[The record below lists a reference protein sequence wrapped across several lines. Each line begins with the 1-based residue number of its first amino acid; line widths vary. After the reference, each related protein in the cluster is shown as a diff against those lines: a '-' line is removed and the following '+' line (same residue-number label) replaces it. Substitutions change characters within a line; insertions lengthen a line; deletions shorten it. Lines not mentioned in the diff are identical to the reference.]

1 MLFSLGQRGE
11 GRKEI
16 EESQDKKD
24 QVFTEQS
31 SVQLHL
37 PPGGMEGSEPVVGRG
52 NHTLISSKDYIVFDF

>member
-11 GRKEI
+11 GRKEKI
-16 EESQDKKD
+16 PGIKY

-37 PPGGMEGSEPVVGRG
+37 PPGGMEGSESVVVRG
-52 NHTLISSKDYIVFDF
+52 NHTLIPSKDYIVFDF